1 MASATA
7 RPGRLDGIIPILSM
21 PFGDDEVIDVADLT
35 TQIDFLVGLG
45 VQGVGFGFGSEIF
58 RLTEGERDEAVAVA
72 ARHIAGRL
80 PVVVGVGANSTWAAI
95 RRAEAARD
103 AGADVLMV
111 TPPAIVQPS
120 AEEIFAYYARIARA
134 VALPII
140 VQDAPGMVGT
150 QMSPV
155 LLARLAQEIERIVAI
170 KVEALPT
177 APKVGAVVTLVGDA
191 ASVLG
196 GAGGLD
202 FFHELERG
210 ASGTIPGAAFP
221 EVFVRVWELHRGG
234 QRDEARRLFNR
245 YLPLLSL
252 SSRDLDTFLVV
263 QKEILRRGN
272 ILRTARLRSPCAP
285 PDALLLAELDALL
298 SELDIAALRPR

>member
-1 MASATA
+1 MMA

-21 PFGDDEVIDVADLT
+21 PFGDDEAIDFAGLT
-35 TQIDFLVGLG
+35 AQIDFLFRLG

-58 RLTEGERDEAVAVA
+58 RLTERERDEAVAVA
-72 ARHIAGRL
+72 ARHVAGRV
-80 PVVVGVGANSTWAAI
+80 PVVVGVGANSTVAAI
-95 RRAEAARD
+95 QRAEAARD

-120 AEEIFAYYARIARA
+120 ADDVFAYYARLAET
-134 VALPII
+134 VDLPII

-150 QMSPV
+150 QLSPV
-155 LLARLAQEIERIVAI
+155 LLVRLAREIERVVAI

-177 APKVGAVVTLVGDA
+177 APKVGAVATPVGDA

-210 ASGTIPGAAFP
+210 ASGTIPGAALP
-221 EVFVRVWELHRGG
+221 EVFIRVWDLHRRG
-234 QRDEARRLFNR
+234 QRDDARRLFNR

-252 SSRDLDTFLVV
+252 SNRDLDTFLFV
-263 QKEILRRGN
+263 QKEILRRGGV
-272 ILRTARLRSPCAP
+272 LRTARLRAPSAP
-285 PDALLLAELDALL
+285 PDAELLAELDALL
-298 SELDIAALRPR
+298 IDLDIAALRPR